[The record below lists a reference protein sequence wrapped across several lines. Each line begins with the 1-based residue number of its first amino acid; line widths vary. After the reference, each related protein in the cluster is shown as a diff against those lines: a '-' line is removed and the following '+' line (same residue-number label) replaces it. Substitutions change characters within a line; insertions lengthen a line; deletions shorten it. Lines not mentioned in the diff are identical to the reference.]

1 MSPSPE
7 REQASVREQ
16 LRGGS
21 RYGLVLLLALA
32 SLIFQLNAAASDFV
46 RFVTIVLQ
54 AATLVA
60 VVWTTGAHRTL
71 VRWAG
76 LTAMF
81 VAFLS
86 LVGWVVAGELPKAAA
101 AIVSGLLIGVA
112 PAVLVDRPRARPAED
127 AGGLGA
133 DARRRARDLPARR
146 HDVRLRLH
154 GDRRG
159 GRGRGGR
166 ERPDEAT
173 TSDALYFSFV
183 TLCTVGY
190 GDILPV
196 SDVARTF
203 AVVEMLIGQIY
214 LVTIVS
220 LIVANLRPRRA

>member
-1 MSPSPE
+1 M
-7 REQASVREQ
+7 
-16 LRGGS
+16 
-21 RYGLVLLLALA
+21 
-32 SLIFQLNAAASDFV
+32 
-46 RFVTIVLQ
+46 TIVLQ

-60 VVWTTGAHRTL
+60 AVWTTGAHRTL

-76 LTAMF
+76 LTAIF

-86 LVGWVVAGELPKAAA
+86 LVGWVVADELPKAAA

-112 PAVLVDRPRARPAED
+112 PAVLATGLVRDLLRTRGVSAQRFAGVLVIYLLAGMMFAFAYAAIDAVD
-127 AGGLGA
+127 AGAVVANSGA
-133 DARRRARDLPARR
+133 
-146 HDVRLRLH
+146 
-154 GDRRG
+154 
-159 GRGRGGR
+159 
-166 ERPDEAT
+166 AT

-196 SDVARTF
+196 SDIARTF